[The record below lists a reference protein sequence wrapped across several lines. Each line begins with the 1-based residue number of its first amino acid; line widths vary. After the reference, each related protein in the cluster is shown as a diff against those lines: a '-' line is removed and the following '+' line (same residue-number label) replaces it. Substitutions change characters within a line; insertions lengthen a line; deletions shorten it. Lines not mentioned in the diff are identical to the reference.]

1 MGHTLKNHEELPT
14 LVGVMTHEAHKS
26 LACG

>member
-1 MGHTLKNHEELPT
+1 VEHRQENHDELPT